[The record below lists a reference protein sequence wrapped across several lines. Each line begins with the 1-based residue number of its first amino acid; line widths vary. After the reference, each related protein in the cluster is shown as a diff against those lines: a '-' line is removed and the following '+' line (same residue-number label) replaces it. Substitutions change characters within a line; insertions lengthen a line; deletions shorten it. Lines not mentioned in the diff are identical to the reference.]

1 MTQASARAVAVSG
14 VDRLGAHAALWY
26 GQARYRLAWLVLP
39 QAAVAL
45 AAGLALA
52 LVGTGAEWG
61 KPADSKESEKLY
73 ADLLEK
79 AGKDGDKAAFDKL
92 KTAAEAGEISARSFM
107 GVLHDPDMASVYPK
121 SPVKPDVDKALGYYQ
136 RTADLGYPGAQ
147 RGMTELLLNPAHG
160 HYDAKRGC
168 RYGLALHANPAVAR
182 AGYAGFWPA
191 LYRLAGCYVTPESG
205 VPRDPQKAAATY
217 METVAA
223 GVRAAATDLT
233 DGLGRRPPDL
243 VSAIQRNL
251 TRRGFYS
258 GPIDGTASPQTIAAV
273 RALSGK
279 VAPTGG
285 SAPAGGAAPPGGA
298 AGGEGKNP
306 APPASEPVPSVDALT
321 ALYKSA
327 PTNAADAAKLR
338 DFAEKGFAVAQFLYA
353 SLVSPTNKNAGQVAP
368 DGRLASRYLER
379 LAQEKE
385 FGPAAVSAAF
395 LYDIGGADLPR
406 DPAKAADM
414 TVRAL
419 ELKAK
424 DILPNLENDKWGAG
438 YWAALQQRL
447 AARKLY
453 RGRIVDQRNDRTL
466 QAAGDLLGNP

>member
-1 MTQASARAVAVSG
+1 
-14 VDRLGAHAALWY
+14 
-26 GQARYRLAWLVLP
+26 
-39 QAAVAL
+39 
-45 AAGLALA
+45 
-52 LVGTGAEWG
+52 
-61 KPADSKESEKLY
+61 
-73 ADLLEK
+73 
-79 AGKDGDKAAFDKL
+79 
-92 KTAAEAGEISARSFM
+92 
-107 GVLHDPDMASVYPK
+107 
-121 SPVKPDVDKALGYYQ
+121 
-136 RTADLGYPGAQ
+136 
-147 RGMTELLLNPAHG
+147 
-160 HYDAKRGC
+160 
-168 RYGLALHANPAVAR
+168 
-182 AGYAGFWPA
+182 
-191 LYRLAGCYVTPESG
+191 
-205 VPRDPQKAAATY
+205 
-217 METVAA
+217 
-223 GVRAAATDLT
+223 
-233 DGLGRRPPDL
+233 
-243 VSAIQRNL
+243 
-251 TRRGFYS
+251 
-258 GPIDGTASPQTIAAV
+258 
-273 RALSGK
+273 
-279 VAPTGG
+279 

-327 PTNAADAAKLR
+327 PTNAADAARLR